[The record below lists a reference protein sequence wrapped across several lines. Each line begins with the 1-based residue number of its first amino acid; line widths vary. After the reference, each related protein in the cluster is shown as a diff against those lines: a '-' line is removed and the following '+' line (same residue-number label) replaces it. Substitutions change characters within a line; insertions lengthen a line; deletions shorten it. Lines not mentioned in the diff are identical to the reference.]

1 MRYSSYP
8 DPPPKQEIKKFVSS
22 DNKYRS
28 MRNQHMRHTIE
39 TLPTQTRTTTRNRI
53 SFDPAKDN
61 LAVTLENIE
70 PESLNTDRTMT
81 DRLNT
86 DRKSNTLR

>member
-1 MRYSSYP
+1 
-8 DPPPKQEIKKFVSS
+8 
-22 DNKYRS
+22 
-28 MRNQHMRHTIE
+28 MRHTIE
-39 TLPTQTRTTTRNRI
+39 ALPTQTRTTTRNRI

-61 LAVTLENIE
+61 LALTLENIE

-86 DRKSNTLR
+86 DRKSNTLRYSTTNANKKEERTTLKLYKPTAYLHSLKPV